1 MKIQTRIWRGV
12 IALFAV
18 AAIGLQGALAWGVT
32 WAVTNQQWIS
42 DRAIARQFIPD
53 EALQHYVTDA
63 SLTAEGEVYLYASL
77 PQVVPAG
84 EFDRYCS
91 RDEPGIGVLGC
102 YRLGEKR
109 IYLYDVTDERLEA
122 MEPVIAAHEMLH
134 AAWDRFSQDEK
145 DALAVLLEEALAALP
160 SDHPM
165 YERIASYEAHD
176 VTSRIPELYSLMGT
190 EVESLPAALEA
201 HYSRFI
207 ADRQA
212 VVALAK
218 QVYDIFE
225 NFGAEVQ
232 DIVDD
237 LSERSDIIDALKAT
251 YERDAAILGT
261 DISVYNDRVSR
272 YNSGEEVAGA
282 SKFDAERDDLI
293 ARQAELAADRDIIL
307 AMIDEYNALLDQ
319 LNFLN
324 DQLTELNQG
333 INIKLETKDTLDSTE
348 SISSAE

>member
-1 MKIQTRIWRGV
+1 VNIQTRLWRAF
-12 IALFAV
+12 IALMAV
-18 AAIGLQGALAWGVT
+18 SAIALQGALAWGVT

-42 DRAIARQFIPD
+42 DRAIARQFVPD
-53 EALQHYVTDA
+53 QALQHYVTDA

-77 PQVVPAG
+77 PQIVPEG

-134 AAWDRFSQDEK
+134 AAWDRFSQNEK
-145 DALAVLLEEALAALP
+145 DALGVLLEEALATLP

-176 VTSRIPELYSLMGT
+176 ATSRIPELYSLMGT
-190 EVESLPAALEA
+190 EVESLPVALEA

-218 QVYDIFE
+218 QVYEIFD

-232 DIVDD
+232 HIVDD
-237 LSERSDIIDALKAT
+237 LSDRSDIIDELKAT
-251 YERDAAILGT
+251 YERDAAIMGA
-261 DISVYNDRVSR
+261 DISVYNERVAR
-272 YNSGEEVAGA
+272 YNAGEDVSGA
-282 SKFDAERDDLI
+282 SKFDQERDDLI
-293 ARQAELAADRDIIL
+293 ARQAELSAERDTIL
-307 AMIDEYNALLDQ
+307 ELIDEYNALLDQ

-333 INIKLETKDTLDSTE
+333 INIKLEAKE
-348 SISSAE
+348 SIDGTDTVD

>member
-1 MKIQTRIWRGV
+1 MNIQTRLWRAF
-12 IALFAV
+12 IALMALS
-18 AAIGLQGALAWGVT
+18 AIALQGALAWGVS

-42 DRAIARQFIPD
+42 DRAIARQFVPD
-53 EALQHYVTDA
+53 QALQHYVTDA

-77 PQVVPAG
+77 PQIVPAG

-134 AAWDRFSQDEK
+134 AAWDRFSQEEK
-145 DALAVLLEEALAALP
+145 DALGLLLEEALAALP

-218 QVYDIFE
+218 QVYDIFD

-232 DIVDD
+232 HIVDD
-237 LSERSDIIDALKAT
+237 LSDRSDIIDALKAT
-251 YERDAAILGT
+251 YESDAAILGA
-261 DISVYNDRVSR
+261 DISVYNDRVAR
-272 YNSGEEVAGA
+272 YNDGEDVAGA
-282 SKFDAERDDLI
+282 NKFDQERDNLI
-293 ARQAELAADRDIIL
+293 ARQAELAAERDTIL
-307 AMIDEYNALLDQ
+307 ELIDEYNALLDQ

-333 INIKLETKDTLDSTE
+333 INIKLETKE
-348 SISSAE
+348 SIGETEVVD

>member
-1 MKIQTRIWRGV
+1 
-12 IALFAV
+12 
-18 AAIGLQGALAWGVT
+18 
-32 WAVTNQQWIS
+32 
-42 DRAIARQFIPD
+42 
-53 EALQHYVTDA
+53 
-63 SLTAEGEVYLYASL
+63 
-77 PQVVPAG
+77 
-84 EFDRYCS
+84 
-91 RDEPGIGVLGC
+91 
-102 YRLGEKR
+102 
-109 IYLYDVTDERLEA
+109 
-122 MEPVIAAHEMLH
+122 
-134 AAWDRFSQDEK
+134 
-145 DALAVLLEEALAALP
+145 
-160 SDHPM
+160 
-165 YERIASYEAHD
+165 
-176 VTSRIPELYSLMGT
+176 
-190 EVESLPAALEA
+190 
-201 HYSRFI
+201 
-207 ADRQA
+207 
-212 VVALAK
+212 VALAK

-272 YNSGEEVAGA
+272 YNSGEDVAGA
-282 SKFDAERDDLI
+282 NKFDAERDDLI